1 MMEEPRYGARKER
14 DDTWTIFDRRTGEI
28 AERSGL
34 IMARLNKNV
43 VLGLVQ
49 ILEQIEDAPKRN
61 PLMSPPDT
69 ATLLE
74 DAADRIADI
83 SRADLQIMLR
93 RAALRLRNAG
103 AVSMEDDVEE
113 ALRDLAGEL
122 GMTRNDTI
130 RFIVREWMEMNTYFP
145 VHTLDEDGEVDGTA
159 RSAAPPPLG
168 LLIRCRY
175 FATQSKT
182 AARLTPKPGRHPHGT
197 DGLEQSVPPSCRP
210 LC

>member
-1 MMEEPRYGARKER
+1 
-14 DDTWTIFDRRTGEI
+14 
-28 AERSGL
+28 
-34 IMARLNKNV
+34 
-43 VLGLVQ
+43 
-49 ILEQIEDAPKRN
+49 
-61 PLMSPPDT
+61 MSSPDT
-69 ATLLE
+69 ATRLE

-159 RSAAPPPLG
+159 
-168 LLIRCRY
+168 
-175 FATQSKT
+175 
-182 AARLTPKPGRHPHGT
+182 
-197 DGLEQSVPPSCRP
+197 
-210 LC
+210 